1 MIILNK
7 KITILILVIILFV
20 NSYATAEDLDLSG
33 SSYVLMDEISGRVL
47 LEKNA
52 HTRLPMASTTKIMTA
67 LIAIENGNLDEKVI
81 IDEDSINVEG
91 SSIYLKSDEVLKL
104 EDLLYGLMLRSGND
118 SAVAISKHI
127 GENEEKFIK
136 MMNDKAKSI
145 NAKNTSFRN
154 PHGLSQEEHYS
165 TSYDLALITRNALAN
180 KNFQNIF
187 SSKSYTAK
195 REKNNYFV
203 NKNKTLWEYE
213 GGDGGKT
220 GYTMEAGRCLVSS
233 ATKNSMRL
241 IAVSLNAR
249 DWFNDN
255 YKLFD
260 YGFENFKPY
269 FVYNKNQL
277 VKQIELPNSKKDLYI
292 VTEDELFYPLTLE
305 EKEKIQLKI
314 NLNDKLDL
322 PISQGDKLG
331 ILEVFLDGILIRKEN
346 LVAKNNVKKK
356 SILDK
361 MIDKLDIMD
370 N

>member
-1 MIILNK
+1 MIILSISPYSK
-7 KITILILVIILFV
+7 
-20 NSYATAEDLDLSG
+20 AENLDLSG
-33 SSYVLMDEISGRVL
+33 SSYVLMDQTSGRVL

-67 LIAIENGNLDEKVI
+67 LIAIENGNLNEKVT
-81 IDEDSINVEG
+81 IDEESINIEG
-91 SSIYLKSDEVLKL
+91 SSIYLEADEILRL

-118 SAVAISKHI
+118 SAVAIAKHI
-127 GENEEKFIK
+127 GGNEDKFIK

-145 NAKNTSFRN
+145 NAINTSFKN
-154 PHGLSQEEHYS
+154 PHGLGEEGHYS
-165 TSYDLALITRNALAN
+165 TSYDLALITRSALAN
-180 KNFQNIF
+180 KSFQDIF
-187 SSKSYTAK
+187 SSKAYTAE

-241 IAVSLNAR
+241 IAVNLNAR

-269 FVYNKNQL
+269 FIYNKNQL
-277 VKQIELPNSKKDLYI
+277 VKQIELPDSKKDLYI

-305 EKEKIQLKI
+305 EKDKIQLKVS
-314 NLNDKLDL
+314 LDSKFDL
-322 PISQGDKLG
+322 PIYEDDKLG
-331 ILEVFLDGILIRKEN
+331 VLEVFLDGVLIKKEN
-346 LVAKNNVKKK
+346 LVAKSDVLKKNL
-356 SILDK
+356 LDK
-361 MIDKLDIMD
+361 LIDKLDNM
-370 N
+370 